1 MDRRKAIKNIGTGIG
16 AITLTPSIAAIFQSC
31 QSSTGYT
38 PAFIPKQDFNSFSQI
53 LELIIPTTDTPGA
66 IELKLPEFLDAYVDA
81 VWSQDLKESFSKGW
95 EAFKN
100 DALNVNGKENAN
112 QITKENWDRQLSK
125 YLKQSVKSNETDELA
140 LKFANDLRDLT
151 INSYKINEYV
161 GENLLAYSPIPG
173 DYIGCV
179 DLEETT
185 GGKAW
190 SL

>member
-1 MDRRKAIKNIGTGIG
+1 M
-16 AITLTPSIAAIFQSC
+16 
-31 QSSTGYT
+31 
-38 PAFIPKQDFNSFSQI
+38 
-53 LELIIPTTDTPGA
+53 ELIIPTTDTPGA

-81 VWSQDLKESFSKGW
+81 VWSQDRKEDFSKGW
-95 EAFKN
+95 EAFKY
-100 DALNVNGKENAN
+100 DTLNSNEKENAN
-112 QITKENWDRQLSK
+112 QITKENWEEQLSK
-125 YLKQSVKSNETDELA
+125 YLKQSVKSSETDEAA
-140 LKFANDLRDLT
+140 LKFANELRDLT

-173 DYIGCV
+173 DYKGCV